1 MESRTKKTSRN
12 VPLKLISLLL
22 GYTFWYIFGNSHTT
36 TAWITIP
43 LSFYNIPTQ
52 NSIRAPETLSV
63 KIAGKRTDLRS
74 LDTNELAIHVNASH
88 LREGKNALTITPE
101 TIFLP
106 ESIKLVH
113 YSPSNPTVELIR
125 KQKLG

>member
-1 MESRTKKTSRN
+1 MESRAKQTSRN
-12 VPLKLISLLL
+12 VPLKVISLLL

-43 LSFYNIPTQ
+43 LCFYNVQ
-52 NSIRAPETLSV
+52 KENSVKAPEMLSL
-63 KIAGKRTDLRS
+63 KIAGKRTVLRS
-74 LDTNELAIHVNASH
+74 LDARDLAIHVDAAR
-88 LREGKNALTITPE
+88 LQEGKNLLTITPE

-113 YSPSNPTVELIR
+113 YSPSNPTVELI
-125 KQKLG
+125 KK

>member
-1 MESRTKKTSRN
+1 MESRIKKTSRN

-43 LSFYNIPTQ
+43 LCFYNVPTH

-74 LDTNELAIHVNASH
+74 LDTNELAIHVNAAH

-125 KQKLG
+125 EQKLG

>member
-1 MESRTKKTSRN
+1 MESRNKRVSRN
-12 VPLKLISLLL
+12 VPLKVISLLL

-43 LSFYNIPTQ
+43 LCFYNVPSLTTV
-52 NSIRAPETLSV
+52 RAPEMVSV
-63 KIAGKRTDLRS
+63 KIAGKRSSLRM
-74 LDTNELAIHVNASH
+74 LDTKELAIHVNAAH
-88 LREGKNALTITPE
+88 LQQGKNLLTITPE

-113 YSPSNPTVELIR
+113 YSPSNPIVELI
-125 KQKLG
+125 KK